1 MSNTGGRTKPEA
13 IREIGFAGLTNA
25 FATLGA
31 PLVAPSRAARMVNE
45 TNAAVYVSIDG
56 VTKHYRISPGSAYTK
71 DEKSNDSFYEAG
83 TQFYVMYA
91 TAPTG
96 PVNSEFFI
104 ETEFV

>member
-1 MSNTGGRTKPEA
+1 MSNTGGRIKPEA
-13 IREIGFAGLTNA
+13 VREIA
-25 FATLGA
+25 FGSITGSFVALGV
-31 PLVAPSRAARMVNE
+31 PIIAPSKMCRMVNE
-45 TNAAVYVSIDG
+45 TDAAVYVSIDG

-71 DEKSNDSFYEAG
+71 DEKTNDSFFEAG
-83 TQFYVMYA
+83 TQFYIKYD